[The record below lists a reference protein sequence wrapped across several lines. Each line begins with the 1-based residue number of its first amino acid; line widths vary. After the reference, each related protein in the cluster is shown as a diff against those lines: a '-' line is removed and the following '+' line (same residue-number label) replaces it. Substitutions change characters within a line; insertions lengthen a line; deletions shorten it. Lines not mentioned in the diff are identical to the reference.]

1 MNRTENRFKPIN
13 FGSVR
18 FGFFS
23 FQTGSNPMV
32 LSTSPATSYSRSQVA
47 RGEHP
52 LTFRLP
58 RLDPCLQLHL
68 HPTTHSVDRD
78 DPDKTQPCKS
88 GKKPKTRTSDPKN
101 IITETRA
108 GRPTLKRN
116 IKEAIP

>member
-1 MNRTENRFKPIN
+1 
-13 FGSVR
+13 
-18 FGFFS
+18 
-23 FQTGSNPMV
+23 MV

-47 RGEHP
+47 RGEDP

-68 HPTTHSVDRD
+68 HPITHSVDGD

-88 GKKPKTRTSDPKN
+88 GKKPKTRTSDPEN